1 MVFSEELGY
10 DPEEWEECPDPDHWL
25 AFSFPTR
32 VLLSILTIIV
42 SVLFFWVIE
51 KRKSWDKPIKAEEE
65 KSSEKRKTE
74 ASDRQSRRDA
84 EERRNPLEE
93 SWPQIIEENRSR
105 TASATPRRRRSSKKA
120 LTSEEQSALSDWER
134 QLNEVAERRLRET
147 QEDGITRAQSSH
159 PDLEAE
165 RGVDRLPLTDEIELT
180 STFGLP
186 QNAFDNQSLISDFT
200 GGTSAVLKDI
210 QRLRVSECATPPST
224 PPGGAPSF
232 EAHYRQ
238 MADDLKKKLTAEI
251 KSNSTQTPH
260 SSLADIQKQLT
271 EQLQQRYEEDIRQ
284 AVDRLQREHADEVDD
299 DIGEQLRHQ
308 LESQIQGVVR
318 ERWPSQGQSPEFT
331 IGDDRD
337 DTLKKRDVV
346 KVGDNKDRAIDTSG
360 QIQSAQI
367 KQSEEFEQDGSP
379 KKPVRGSING
389 KGSSSS
395 DDGFVK
401 VEREDEGPD
410 ELQRQNAQG
419 CFLTPTMGTGMHR
432 EQSEPEMLTAPSPTM
447 EEWSDS
453 GGGISP
459 GQRVSIDIDDTVTAD
474 DIEFVLRSGGQPQ
487 IQAEQQSPVSS
498 NSPPEEVLDLDIGEE
513 ERLGDYGP
521 QHQSV
526 TIPDSLDAHRNELL
540 LKQADDLSSAK
551 ARDTMDKP
559 VTGEEIDYSFDEPL
573 NQQASRIGEGK
584 KNLTPEEKRALD
596 AREEEQM
603 LKLLQEYDMAAASG
617 MLGQPSPGSQHVPS
631 VSPLESP
638 TGFDIVEIA
647 PASPALPITSAPR
660 KVHKRGSDPHSTLSE
675 EKSRYEQFE
684 EPIPGQVSGVVPT
697 RSQYDSKVHQLNAGV
712 SDVQKVPMTQDH
724 PGALQSHLIRQGPV
738 LESDERWSE
747 ERRNIEELERR
758 ERVFISEKPL
768 DDDPRRLAQAE
779 TYLKDA
785 MDFMD
790 NREPPRRSG
799 SSSTGVGAGGFVM
812 EEEMLESDKGQPPA
826 ASKIKDQGPAWRSSG
841 EKAGRDVPGLVS
853 DTQQQNA
860 SADPTSRLVRTNEV
874 FGKAE
879 QAVTAGGEP
888 SFDEEADDAVTYAPE
903 IQSVEIPPDQISES
917 SLNLVENLESEHH
930 DYKPQAEAQ
939 KIDDQKSKE
948 TAAKVESATKQ
959 DKLSEPNLLE
969 SANERAGKVAEESN
983 LRREPSPRRPSPTR
997 RPSAPQFHILRK
1009 NDKNGFDDI
1018 STSSMSSTSKS
1029 MHKQSSLLSALGVTS
1044 TQEMLLKLP
1053 SLDALSD
1060 AMRKAGL
1067 ESTNLI
1073 FGIDYTASNK
1083 YQGERSFKG
1092 RSLHHVED
1100 VRIEN
1105 PYQQVIKIMGRS
1117 LAPFATSSGIP
1128 VYGFGDSTTG
1138 DWSVF
1143 PLNGTKVEEC
1153 RDLEEVLR
1161 VYNAVTPNV
1170 DLSGPTNF
1178 APLIHKA
1185 VQLCQKNQDYHILV
1199 IIADGQVT
1207 NERATR
1213 KAIVQACQYPLS
1225 IIVVGVG
1232 DGPWDMMRVFDE
1244 SLPKRPWDNF
1254 HFVEF
1259 HEIINERNDSEEAS
1273 ELNFAIHS
1281 LLEVPDQYQLI
1292 QKMGLLPNL
1301 KHTPATSKASTAN
1314 TTPLPEREDN
1324 IEDFV

>member
-32 VLLSILTIIV
+32 VLMSILTIIV

-65 KSSEKRKTE
+65 KSSVKRENE

-120 LTSEEQSALSDWER
+120 MTPEEQSALLDWER

-147 QEDGITRAQSSH
+147 QEEVSTRAQSSH
-159 PDLEAE
+159 PYLESG
-165 RGVDRLPLTDEIELT
+165 RGVDRLPLTDEVELN

-186 QNAFDNQSLISDFT
+186 QNAFDNQSMLSDFT
-200 GGTSAVLKDI
+200 GGTSAILRDI

-238 MADDLKKKLTAEI
+238 TADDLQKKLTAEI
-251 KSNSTQTPH
+251 KHNATQTPH

-284 AVDRLQREHADEVDD
+284 AVDRLQREHADEVDE

-346 KVGDNKDRAIDTSG
+346 KGGDKKDETIEISG
-360 QIQSAQI
+360 QSAPPN
-367 KQSEEFEQDGSP
+367 KPSEEFEQDGSP
-379 KKPVRGSING
+379 KGTVRGSING

-410 ELQRQNAQG
+410 ELQQQNLPG
-419 CFLTPTMGTGMHR
+419 SFLTPIMATGMHR

-487 IQAEQQSPVSS
+487 VQVEQQSPVSS

-513 ERLGDYGP
+513 EGLGQYDP
-521 QHQSV
+521 QQSV

-540 LKQADDLSSAK
+540 LKRADDLSLTK
-551 ARDTMDKP
+551 ARDNVDKR
-559 VTGEEIDYSFDEPL
+559 VTGEEIDYPFDEAL
-573 NQQASRIGEGK
+573 NQQESRTSEGEK
-584 KNLTPEEKRALD
+584 KLTPEEKRALD

-603 LKLLQEYDMAAASG
+603 LNLLQEYDMAAAGG
-617 MLGQPSPGSQHVPS
+617 MLGQPSPASQHAPS
-631 VSPLESP
+631 VSSVESP
-638 TGFDIVEIA
+638 TGFHIVEIA
-647 PASPALPITSAPR
+647 PVSPDIPSTPPPR
-660 KVHKRGSDPHSTLSE
+660 KMHKRGSDPHSTLSD
-675 EKSRYEQFE
+675 EKSRYEQLE
-684 EPIPGQVSGVVPT
+684 EPIPGQISIVVPT
-697 RSQYDSKVHQLNAGV
+697 RAPNDSKVHQLNAGV
-712 SDVQKVPMTQDH
+712 SDVQEVPMTQDR
-724 PGALQSHLIRQGPV
+724 PGALQSHLVRQGPV
-738 LESDERWSE
+738 IESDERWSE
-747 ERRNIEELERR
+747 ERRNIDEIDRR

-785 MDFMD
+785 MDFME

-799 SSSTGVGAGGFVM
+799 SSSTGVCAGGFVM

-826 ASKIKDQGPAWRSSG
+826 APKIGDQGPGWRSSD
-841 EKAGRDVPGLVS
+841 EKARIDVPGLVS

-860 SADPTSRLVRTNEV
+860 SADPTSRLVKTNEV

-879 QAVTAGGEP
+879 RAVTAGGEP
-888 SFDEEADDAVTYAPE
+888 SFDEEADDAITYAPE

-930 DYKPQAEAQ
+930 DYKPPQAGTQ
-939 KIDDQKSKE
+939 KADDQKSKE
-948 TAAKVESATKQ
+948 TAAKVDSITKQ
-959 DKLSEPNLLE
+959 EKLAESNLLE
-969 SANERAGKVAEESN
+969 STNGRAGKVTEESN

-1092 RSLHHVED
+1092 RSLHSVAD
-1100 VRIEN
+1100 SRTEN
-1105 PYQQVIKIMGRS
+1105 PYQQVIKIMGRT

-1185 VQLCQKNQDYHILV
+1185 VKLCQKNQDYHILV